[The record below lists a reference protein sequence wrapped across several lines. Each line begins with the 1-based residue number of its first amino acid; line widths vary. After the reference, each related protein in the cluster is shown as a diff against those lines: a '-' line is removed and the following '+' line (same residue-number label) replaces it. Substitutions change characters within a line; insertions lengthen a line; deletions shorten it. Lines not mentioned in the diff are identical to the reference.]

1 MISLQASLIRQAKI
15 LLIAAIFILTS
26 ACSIKTLY
34 NQLDSLIPSYLEDMV
49 SLDDVLEKN
58 IEQRIQFLINWHR
71 TTQLK
76 EYADWLRTLQQDVNT
91 HLTDKK
97 LFQHIAI
104 VERFWKSL
112 LQKVYKELADFLP
125 SLNSE
130 QRKELFASMTAKNQD
145 FRDDY
150 IEINEKKRVDSNTER
165 MLENY
170 ENWLGDLT
178 EEQKKDIIQIAKEM
192 RSVAPLRLQQRLLW
206 QQSIQKILEGNEA
219 NSFKSERLRTF
230 FAGFEKTKSTE
241 MKKRE
246 AMNRRIMVRLT
257 LNVVHG
263 LTPDQKAYFISQTN
277 NYIRILSELSGNR

>member
-1 MISLQASLIRQAKI
+1 MISLPASLIRQAKF

-34 NQLDSLIPSYLEDMV
+34 NQLDSLIPSYLEEMV
-49 SLDDVLEKN
+49 TLDDVLEKK

-76 EYADWLRTLQQDVNT
+76 DYADWLRTLQQDVNT

-97 LFQHIAI
+97 LFQHAAI
-104 VERFWKSL
+104 VERFWKSVS
-112 LQKVYKELADFLP
+112 QKFNKELADFLP

-150 IEINEKKRVDSNTER
+150 IDIDEKKRVNSNAER

-178 EEQKKDIIQIAKEM
+178 EEQKKAITQTAREI
-192 RSVAPLRLQQRLLW
+192 RSTAPLRLQQRLLW
-206 QQSIQKILEGNEA
+206 QQGIHKILEGNEA
-219 NSFKSERLRTF
+219 NSFKSERLRVL
-230 FAGFEKTKSTE
+230 FADFEKRKSAK

-257 LNVVHG
+257 LNVTQS

-277 NYIRILSELSGNR
+277 HYIRILTELSENR